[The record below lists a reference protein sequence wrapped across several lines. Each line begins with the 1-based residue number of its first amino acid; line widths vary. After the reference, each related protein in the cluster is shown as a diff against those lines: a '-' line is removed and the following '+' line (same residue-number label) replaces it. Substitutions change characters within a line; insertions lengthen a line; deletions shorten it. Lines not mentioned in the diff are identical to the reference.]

1 MKGPIGLF
9 AFFAFMPVERFLE
22 HLAFEKRA
30 SPLTVKA
37 YRGDLEQFTRFLL
50 VEIGLEGP
58 AEATDKAVR
67 AWMMR
72 LLEEGVGARSVNR
85 KLSALRA
92 YYHFARTVGVVH
104 ADPTA
109 LIEPPKTPK
118 RLPEFVSERN
128 MRQLLE
134 EMPWP
139 EGFVGIRDRLIL
151 ELLYG
156 TGMRLAELTGLAPAD
171 IDLRRS
177 TLRVLGKRNKERII
191 PMAGPLVTLLR
202 DYLVQREGLIPPPP
216 QDSPLLVRPDGN
228 PLPRRT
234 VQSLVK
240 RYLSAVTT
248 QDKRSP
254 HVLRHTF
261 ATHLLEHGADLN
273 AVKEL
278 LGHANLAATQ
288 VYTHNTVEK
297 LKQAHRQAHPRGGSE
312 PTKAP

>member
-1 MKGPIGLF
+1 ML
-9 AFFAFMPVERFLE
+9 VERFLE

-37 YRGDLEQFTRFLL
+37 YRGDFEQFGGFLKNEL
-50 VEIGLEGP
+50 GVDDLT
-58 AEATDKAVR
+58 AATDKAVR

-72 LLEEGVGARSVNR
+72 LLESGMSARSVNR

-92 YYHFARTVGVVH
+92 YFLFARTVGVIQ
-104 ADPTA
+104 ADPTS
-109 LIEPPKTPK
+109 LIDPPKTPK
-118 RLPEFVSERN
+118 RLPEFVAERN
-128 MRQLLE
+128 MERLLE

-139 EGFVGIRDRLIL
+139 EGFVGNRDRLIL

-156 TGMRLAELTGLAPAD
+156 TGMRLAELMGLVPGD
-171 IDLRRS
+171 FDLRRS
-177 TLRVLGKRNKERII
+177 TVRVLGKRNKERII
-191 PMAGPLVTLLR
+191 PMAAPLVELLR
-202 DYLVQREGLIPPPP
+202 DHLKVREELAPARGTA
-216 QDSPLLVRPDGN
+216 LLLRPDGK

-234 VQSLVK
+234 VQSLVT

-278 LGHANLAATQ
+278 LGHASLAATQ

-297 LKQAHRQAHPRGGSE
+297 LKQAHRQAHPRGGSSN
-312 PTKAP
+312 T

>member
-1 MKGPIGLF
+1 
-9 AFFAFMPVERFLE
+9 MPVERFLE

-37 YRGDLEQFTRFLL
+37 YRGDLEQFTRFLEE
-50 VEIGLEGP
+50 EIGLKGP

-67 AWMMR
+67 GWMMR
-72 LLEEGVGARSVNR
+72 MLEEGVGTRSVNR

-118 RLPEFVSERN
+118 RLPEFVAERS
-128 MRQLLE
+128 MKMLLE
-134 EMPWP
+134 EIPWP
-139 EGFVGIRDRLIL
+139 EGFIGERDRLLL

-156 TGMRLAELTGLAPAD
+156 TGMRLAELTGLVPAD
-171 IDLRRS
+171 IDFRRG
-177 TLRVLGKRNKERII
+177 TVRVLGKRDKERII
-191 PMAGPLVTLLR
+191 PLATPLLELLR
-202 DYLVQREGLIPPPP
+202 RYLQTREALPVPPPP
-216 QDSPLLVRPDGN
+216 GTPLLVREDGQ

-234 VQSLVK
+234 IQSLVK

-297 LKQAHRQAHPRGGSE
+297 LKQAHRQAHPRGGTG